1 MPEMPARTGKEVER
15 VDRGDIIRRR
25 LEDER
30 QLAIRTWQ
38 REMLAP
44 MAAAGGTWTFGECA
58 HLIELAAHS
67 PLTVA
72 SATGATAASV
82 VFVTRWGLNKVWS
95 QRWSHRFWAAGA
107 TATVWSALASV
118 AGSQWS
124 PGWLMTGTLAA
135 STAGLAGKWWRQRR
149 ITTPSE
155 GEPLPKAVVEVV
167 EPTVE
172 PPSGSA
178 FIQERWDRYLA
189 APGKSFQRSYLTD
202 EKELPTGWQFD
213 VHLDPDKVN
222 AGFDDLLAKREKIAA
237 VMGVAPNDIQLETHP
252 SLDHSKAVLK
262 VLVVNPLKDG
272 IPYTGPRYDEG
283 RIKVG
288 PWRDGTGWGSVRLAD
303 HKATVMNGL
312 VSGDPGAGKSV
323 FLENLGMSALFSG
336 KWMVFYCDGSPD
348 GDSSPILS
356 NYMTAS
362 TSGLQGAWEQFEAVN
377 EYMTGRGKENAALPE
392 DIRGVNPSE
401 ERLGLLWILDELHL
415 LTRAD
420 KNFASKLESTVRLG
434 RKKGLAVWGATQGL
448 DLNLDFAGISTL
460 RDILTSRNVVS
471 FYSSSKYAHNL
482 VNGPQIAPYTLPSD
496 GGYAVLRA
504 AGSSKASELRTDYSD
519 DMSPWAKALPTLSLE
534 NDEIAQ
540 LTVGDYIEKNR
551 RVAGQGLREA
561 RLLLDEYKR
570 SLRTG
575 TKRIGQRQSAPT
587 PTVASSAVNSLID
600 RMPAPLTVGDLRVVA
615 GDVENDPK
623 ESKKDAVLA
632 ELRKRGEAT
641 TGEIAKALSV
651 GLSTVT
657 MTLTR
662 AAQKA
667 GSGIEDRGQ
676 GKWAAVPTG
685 TGEGVA

>member
-1 MPEMPARTGKEVER
+1 MPEMPTRMGKEVER

-44 MAAAGGTWTFGECA
+44 VAAAGGTWTLGECA
-58 HLIELAAHS
+58 HLIELAANS
-67 PLTVA
+67 PLVVA
-72 SATGATAASV
+72 GATGATAASV
-82 VFVTRWGLNKVWS
+82 VFATRWGLTRVWS

-107 TATVWSALASV
+107 TATAWSALASV
-118 AGSQWS
+118 VGSQWS

-155 GEPLPKAVVEVV
+155 GESLPEAVVEVV
-167 EPTVE
+167 EPTIE
-172 PPSGSA
+172 PPSGAA

-189 APGKSFQRSYLTD
+189 APGKSFQHSYLTD

-213 VHLDPDKVN
+213 LHLDPDKVN
-222 AGFDDLLAKREKIAA
+222 EGFDDLLAKRGKIAA
-237 VMGVAPNDIQLETHP
+237 VMGVAPNDIQIETHP
-252 SLDHSKAVLK
+252 TLDHSKALLK
-262 VLVVNPLKDG
+262 VLVINPLKDG
-272 IPYTGPRYDEG
+272 IPYQGPRYDNG
-283 RIKVG
+283 WIKVG
-288 PWRDGTGWGSVRLAD
+288 PWRDGTGWGSVRIAD
-303 HKATVMNGL
+303 HKSTVMNGL

-323 FLENLGMSALFSG
+323 FLENLGMSALSSG

-362 TSGLQGAWEQFEAVN
+362 TAGLQGAWEQMEAAM

-392 DIRGVNPSE
+392 DIRGVNPSS
-401 ERLGLLWILDELHL
+401 ERLGLLWIIDEFHL
-415 LTRAD
+415 LCKAD
-420 KNFASKLESTVRLG
+420 KNFASKIEMMVRLG
-434 RKKGLAVWGATQGL
+434 RKKGLAVWAATQGL

-471 FYSSSKYAHNL
+471 FYASSKYAHNL
-482 VNGPQIAPYTLPSD
+482 VNGPQIAPFTLPSD

-504 AGSSKASELRTDYSD
+504 VGSKKASELRTDYSD

-540 LTVGDYIEKNR
+540 LTVGEYIEKNQ

-561 RLLLDEYKR
+561 RLLLDEYKK
-570 SLRTG
+570 SLRAG
-575 TKRIGQRQSAPT
+575 GKRIGQRREAGT
-587 PTVASSAVNSLID
+587 TVVASSAVKSLID
-600 RMPAPLTVGDLRVVA
+600 RMPAPLTSGDLSVVTDEA
-615 GDVENDPK
+615 AK
-623 ESKKDAVLA
+623 ESKKDAILA
-632 ELRKRGEAT
+632 ELRGRGEAT
-641 TGEIAKALSV
+641 TGEIAKAVGV

-662 AAQKA
+662 ATKKP

-676 GKWAAVPTG
+676 GKWAAGAVG